1 MKKIMHIRFSLHHAA
16 MMGFLLAAP
25 IGHAAGPAFDCN
37 KVSGKVETLICQ
49 DDALAA
55 LDRKLADVY
64 KSAARKAANERPP
77 ALKAEQR
84 GWVKGRNDCWKASDL
99 RACVNDE
106 YLRRIAELQARY
118 RLVPMRGPFFFACE
132 GNAANEVAVSYFE
145 TDPPSL
151 IAERGDQVSLMF
163 VQQSGSGSR
172 YQGRNE
178 QFWEH
183 QGEARVVWG
192 YGAPEM
198 SCVLQNRR

>member
-1 MKKIMHIRFSLHHAA
+1 MPNRFLLPHAA
-16 MMGFLLAAP
+16 MAGLLLAGAVA
-25 IGHAAGPAFDCN
+25 HAAAPAFDCS

-55 LDRKLADVY
+55 LDRKMAGVY
-64 KSAARKAANERPP
+64 KAATRKAANERPP
-77 ALKAEQR
+77 VLKAEQR

-106 YLRRIAELQARY
+106 YLHRIAELQARY

-163 VQQSGSGSR
+163 VQRSGSGSR

-183 QGEARVVWG
+183 HGEAKVVWG

-198 SCVLQNRR
+198 SCVLQTSR

>member
-1 MKKIMHIRFSLHHAA
+1 MPNHFLLPHAA
-16 MMGFLLAAP
+16 MAGLLLSGVVA
-25 IGHAAGPAFDCN
+25 HAAAPAFDCS
-37 KVSGKVETLICQ
+37 KASGKVEALICQ

-64 KSAARKAANERPP
+64 KTAARKAANERPP

-106 YLRRIAELQARY
+106 YLHRIAELQARY

-178 QFWEH
+178 QFWERH
-183 QGEARVVWG
+183 GEVRVVWG
-192 YGAPEM
+192 YGAPELR
-198 SCVLQNRR
+198 CVGRSGR